1 MEVWSIG
8 SKNEDKKM
16 IYIIL
21 GIVFLFSFDSAYAY
35 GVKESPTSRFKIEN
49 FKKDIESLNIDFQE
63 FGRIKEYGI
72 LGYYN
77 FCPLIKD
84 NKIISYVC
92 LTHLKVYDRNEPFIV
107 LISLDGRI
115 LDYCIPEAK
124 NKHKILNSTEVKE
137 KVIGKDKS
145 EDLFLDAVAGST
157 FHVPAI
163 NMELKNILNMFEYR
177 EEIIRKDENIR
188 ESN

>member
-1 MEVWSIG
+1 MKIR
-8 SKNEDKKM
+8 KI
-16 IYIIL
+16 IYVIL
-21 GIVFLFSFDSAYAY
+21 GIIFLSSSDRAYAY
-35 GVKESPTSRFKIEN
+35 GVKESSTSRFKIEN
-49 FKKDIESLNIDFQE
+49 FKKDIESLSIDFQE

-84 NKIISYVC
+84 KKIISYAC

-107 LISLDGRI
+107 LISLDGKV

-124 NKHKILNSTEVKE
+124 NKHKVLNTIEIKK

-145 EDLFLDAVAGST
+145 NDLFLDGVAGST
-157 FHVPAI
+157 FHIPAI

-177 EEIIRKDENIR
+177 EEIIRKDEN
-188 ESN
+188 